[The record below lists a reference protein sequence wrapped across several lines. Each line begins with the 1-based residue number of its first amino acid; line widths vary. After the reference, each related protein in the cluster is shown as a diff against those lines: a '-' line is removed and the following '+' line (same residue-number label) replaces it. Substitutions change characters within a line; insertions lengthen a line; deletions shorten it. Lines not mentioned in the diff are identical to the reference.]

1 MYHLSTLGLPL
12 FVRSQDFVSVRMFM
26 SGIIVTSLFPGILGN
41 GSVFYKTVP
50 DWGTKPDAT

>member
-1 MYHLSTLGLPL
+1 MYHLSTLGLLL

-41 GSVFYKTVP
+41 GSVFYKNRS
-50 DWGTKPDAT
+50 